1 MADAVIAAVLTFLA
15 FFAGAISGFGAG
27 LLAVP
32 VFVWYLASLPTA
44 VVVMNALGLVQSGLI
59 LASNHQH
66 VVWSEF
72 RRMAGWAGA
81 GLPLGILG
89 ARHMPEREL
98 LIALGAMVTLSAL
111 AQLFKRPVRFPP
123 KLIEPGLNS
132 LLFSGGVIHGAFGTG
147 GATVAI
153 YTAIRVAAKDSFRS
167 TFSAFWVFMNVA
179 MLTAMGFQGF
189 IDQRALIHIAIGL
202 PIIFVANQL
211 GEVAQR
217 CVNQQR
223 FTKWVALLLL
233 IAGVSTLARYL

>member
-1 MADAVIAAVLTFLA
+1 MAEPVVAAVLTFVA

-32 VFVWYLASLPTA
+32 LFTWYLASLPGA

-59 LASNHQH
+59 LASNRQH

-72 RRMAGWAGA
+72 RRMAAWAGA
-81 GLPLGILG
+81 GLPIGLLG
-89 ARHMPEREL
+89 ARHLPEREL
-98 LIALGAMVTLSAL
+98 LVGLGLMVVLSGL

-123 KLIEPGLNS
+123 KLVEPGLNS

-189 IDQRALIHIAIGL
+189 IDQRAIVHIAVGV
-202 PIIFVANQL
+202 PIVLAANQL
-211 GEVAQR
+211 GEITQR
-217 CVNQQR
+217 RVNQEH
-223 FTKWVALLLL
+223 FTRWVAIMLL
-233 IAGVSTLARYL
+233 IAGVSTLARNL